1 MKYRRISKITTRDAL
16 MATVFMMLFSMIN
29 ISKNAEHDCTGSQ
42 CTICIVMQQC
52 SNNLK
57 TIGTAVAVV
66 SISFFLFKQNM
77 KDKCNKTN
85 AFSCNSLMSQE
96 VSLYIWFPILS
107 IDKQK
112 TTFIPQQ

>member
-1 MKYRRISKITTRDAL
+1 MQYRRLSKITAWVAL
-16 MATVFMMLFSMIN
+16 MATVFMMLFSMIY
-29 ISKNAEHDCTGSQ
+29 ISEHAEHDCTGSQ
-42 CTICIVMQQC
+42 CPICIVMQQC

-85 AFSCNSLMSQE
+85 AFFCNSLISQK
-96 VSLYIWFPILS
+96 VRLDI
-107 IDKQK
+107 
-112 TTFIPQQ
+112 